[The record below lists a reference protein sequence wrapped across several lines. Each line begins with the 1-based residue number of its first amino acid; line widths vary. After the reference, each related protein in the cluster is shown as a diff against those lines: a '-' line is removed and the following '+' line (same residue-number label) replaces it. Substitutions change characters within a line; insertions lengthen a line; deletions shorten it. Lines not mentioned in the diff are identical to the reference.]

1 MDNKSIYH
9 IQSEHL
15 QLMQQ
20 IEDNE
25 GELTP
30 ELSAQ
35 LDLTKDEFET
45 KAVSYGYLMKSINND
60 NVTIKCEIDRLSAL
74 LKSKERLED
83 ELKFRLTEAMIRLGY
98 EKVSKNNLTLSLRKS
113 EVVSID
119 ADAVISKEFQSTKI
133 SVTPD
138 KTALKAAI
146 KDGRTI
152 EGVRII
158 ENQNLQI
165 K

>member
-1 MDNKSIYH
+1 MENKSIYH

-83 ELKFRLTEAMIRLGY
+83 ELKFRLTGAMIRLGY
-98 EKVSKNNLTLSLRKS
+98 EKVTKDNLTLSLRKS
-113 EVVSID
+113 EVVYID
-119 ADAVISKEFQSTKI
+119 ADAVIPKEFQSTKI

-138 KTALKAAI
+138 KTALKSAI
-146 KDGRTI
+146 KGGRTI